1 MTTYESADIKSIH
14 IKESWP
20 FQYVEPKRRVFS
32 RATMDRAN
40 AQKREAYIR
49 NKKDRQ
55 HNDVL
60 KVN

>member
-1 MTTYESADIKSIH
+1 MTTYKSIH

-49 NKKDRQ
+49 KKKDL

>member
-1 MTTYESADIKSIH
+1 MIFKSVH